1 MAREKFEPRMNT
13 DKNKIAARFENE
25 SERAKQIVAERGKFW
40 ACRLAIELL
49 NSHLELVNKSFT
61 DLQSGQSYKPT
72 KRVSEKETAGWLIC
86 KIQDLQNLITHFQS
100 LVCNDL
106 IASIN
111 STSDNPLELLD
122 AVKKI
127 SAAGRELILWEEEIR
142 FTILPEKIRPLQ
154 ETLRG
159 ATGQLFGE
167 LKVLAAKLEAPL
179 KKKRPSGVH
188 KLKINFKEPPQIA
201 KFNKRLDKLTL
212 EIHANPHDWIGWA

>member
-1 MAREKFEPRMNT
+1 MDTEKN
-13 DKNKIAARFENE
+13 NIAARFENE
-25 SERAKQIVAERGKFW
+25 SERAKQIVAECGTFW

-49 NSHLELVNKSFT
+49 NSHLEPTNKSFT
-61 DLQSGQSYKPT
+61 DLQNGQSYKPT
-72 KRVSEKETAGWLIC
+72 KRVSEKETVSWLIC
-86 KIQDLQNLITHFQS
+86 KIQDLKNLITHFQS

-111 STSDNPLELLD
+111 SASGNPLEILD

-159 ATGQLFGE
+159 ATGQLLDE
-167 LKVLAAKLEAPL
+167 LNALAAKIEAPL
-179 KKKRPSGVH
+179 KKTKPSGVRT
-188 KLKINFKEPPQIA
+188 LKISFKEPTQIA
-201 KFNKRLDKLTL
+201 KFNRQLTKLTSD
-212 EIHANPHDWIGWA
+212 IQKNPQDWVGWA